1 MRPSAHV
8 GGGIVENG
16 EFLFIFVWA
25 IGLTSCF
32 MYRNGCQGARLTRTI
47 ETTTGTRSER

>member
-8 GGGIVENG
+8 GWWIVEIG

-25 IGLTSCF
+25 IVLTSCF
-32 MYRNGCQGARLTRTI
+32 MDRNGCQGARLTRTI